1 MSHHFESEE
10 IEKAIIQAFGYSI
23 IEFEQVLF
31 HKFLIS
37 SGPASVMTDEMFHK
51 HLVSL
56 QSKGFVAPLDFQGK
70 RAWKKLVINW
80 DAELEGLEV
89 SIEPQQATPAQE
101 EKKRP
106 SEGLIS
112 ESRTLAEEIR
122 ETLEDKVVPEWN
134 EDIQK
139 STVRH
144 AEEMRRALSD
154 SRNDFMRYLDSN
166 IPALK
171 QSMKQILEDKG
182 EEVLLLSLRLIAA
195 K

>member
-1 MSHHFESEE
+1 MSHHFESEA
-10 IEKAIIQAFGYSI
+10 IEKTIIQAFGYSI

-80 DAELEGLEV
+80 DAELEDLEV
-89 SIEPQQATPAQE
+89 SIEPQQMTSEQE
-101 EKKRP
+101 EKKQP
-106 SEGLIS
+106 AEGLIS
-112 ESRTLAEEIR
+112 ESRTLAKEIK
-122 ETLEDKVVPEWN
+122 ETLKGKITPEWN

-139 STVRH
+139 STIRH

-154 SRNDFMRYLDSN
+154 SRRDFIRYLESN

-171 QSMKQILEDKG
+171 QPMKEILDNKG

-195 K
+195 R